1 MRLALVGRES
11 LIPALDTLVE
21 EADEK
26 GVKDFVMG
34 MAHRGRLSTLTNIFG
49 KNTKDIFSEFDGK
62 DYDQDDFAGDVM
74 YHLGWT
80 SERVSASGKKITLNM
95 APNPSHLETVGSVVE
110 GIVRAKQDTSYPED
124 PSKVLPIVVHGDS
137 DIAVKGIAYEI
148 VNMTH

>member
-1 MRLALVGRES
+1 
-11 LIPALDTLVE
+11 
-21 EADEK
+21 
-26 GVKDFVMG
+26 
-34 MAHRGRLSTLTNIFG
+34 STLTNIFG

-124 PSKVLPIVVHGDS
+124 PSKVLPIVVHGDAA
-137 DIAVKGIAYEI
+137 IAGQGIAYEI
-148 VNMTH
+148 VQMAQLDGYKTQGDRKSTRLNSSHVSISYAVFCLKKKR